1 MKTAAYPSPERTDSD
16 NEEQHQ
22 KSKSSARP
30 AFRVSW
36 PLAGDGRRAVVGESP
51 PSSTYGGVKISH
63 PIPASRIIHVLQGD
77 MEVHYQ
83 SAHRVAKG
91 KYAPPT
97 LDLPLHW
104 NSAKINL
111 EDHELLEHFQHAAS
125 RSLTIIGHDPVELG
139 NALIRIAL
147 SGTTASAKA
156 VLQSLLAFS
165 WIHRHDVHPGACEHK
180 IAAIRSLRVASTSS
194 NVGAIEAIQHVAAGM
209 LLCSFEAYS
218 NTDQQIQIHQ
228 SSCTSGEWITYL
240 CGVLNIIQAAG
251 LNKGPQDSDLV
262 ILLDWVYYNDVLAR
276 FSLQHWK
283 RDTTTSQA
291 PPAAFTLI
299 RLLSAVCEAVHLST
313 DMSPEH
319 ANDHKDYL
327 RVLDWRIRSLDLA
340 AMAGGN
346 ADARMAMELYQ
357 LAVLVYLN
365 RMSEFQPA
373 NQRVRTQQHT
383 DRAFT
388 LLGLLGSCE
397 RQFPVFIFGCEARC
411 DEQRAVVLDLI
422 ARTEKSVASRS
433 FEHVRLLLQAIWAQD
448 DLAERGFDYE
458 YADRLS
464 RVISRARI
472 MPMFV

>member
-1 MKTAAYPSPERTDSD
+1 
-16 NEEQHQ
+16 
-22 KSKSSARP
+22 
-30 AFRVSW
+30 
-36 PLAGDGRRAVVGESP
+36 
-51 PSSTYGGVKISH
+51 
-63 PIPASRIIHVLQGD
+63 
-77 MEVHYQ
+77 
-83 SAHRVAKG
+83 
-91 KYAPPT
+91 
-97 LDLPLHW
+97 
-104 NSAKINL
+104 
-111 EDHELLEHFQHAAS
+111 
-125 RSLTIIGHDPVELG
+125 
-139 NALIRIAL
+139 
-147 SGTTASAKA
+147 
-156 VLQSLLAFS
+156 
-165 WIHRHDVHPGACEHK
+165 
-180 IAAIRSLRVASTSS
+180 
-194 NVGAIEAIQHVAAGM
+194 
-209 LLCSFEAYS
+209 
-218 NTDQQIQIHQ
+218 
-228 SSCTSGEWITYL
+228 
-240 CGVLNIIQAAG
+240 
-251 LNKGPQDSDLV
+251 
-262 ILLDWVYYNDVLAR
+262 
-276 FSLQHWK
+276 
-283 RDTTTSQA
+283 
-291 PPAAFTLI
+291 
-299 RLLSAVCEAVHLST
+299 
-313 DMSPEH
+313 MSPEH

-373 NQRVRTQQHT
+373 NQRVRTQQHI